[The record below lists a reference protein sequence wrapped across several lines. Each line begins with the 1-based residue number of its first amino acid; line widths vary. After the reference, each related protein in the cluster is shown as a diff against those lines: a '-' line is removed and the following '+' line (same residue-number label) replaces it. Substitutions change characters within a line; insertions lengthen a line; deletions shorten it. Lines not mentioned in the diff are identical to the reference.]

1 MFKKVELWAVGV
13 LCLVGFSAVVLASA
27 MARLTAGGD
36 ERFGANDVVI
46 YDFARDETSSPY
58 LPSLRALDVRTPFE
72 GRSKVLPDGDVI
84 VEETEAGRIL
94 RLPARGPS
102 GGASSIAPPTGGSI
116 SSTGVAISPGRQVR
130 SSSGSWNRSTARS
143 DDGAV
148 DMRPPKVVRADEQYP
163 LPG

>member
-94 RLPARGPS
+94 RLSREGTVRWRFINRASDGRIYLLNWSRHLTGEA
-102 GGASSIAPPTGGSI
+102 GAQLVRKLESIDCAE
-116 SSTGVAISPGRQVR
+116 R
-130 SSSGSWNRSTARS
+130 
-143 DDGAV
+143 
-148 DMRPPKVVRADEQYP
+148 
-163 LPG
+163 